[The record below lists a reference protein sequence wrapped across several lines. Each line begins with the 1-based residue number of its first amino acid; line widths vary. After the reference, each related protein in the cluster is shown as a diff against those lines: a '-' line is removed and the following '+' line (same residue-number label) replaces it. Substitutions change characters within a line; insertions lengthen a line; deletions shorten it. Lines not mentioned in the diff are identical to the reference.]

1 MKVFTDIKIEN
12 FIFYMDLKIEKH
24 TPHLHH
30 SNTHKKTTKKKI
42 YLRKNQISSSC
53 FIVSTTSKTSD

>member
-1 MKVFTDIKIEN
+1 MKVFTDVKIEN
-12 FIFYMDLKIEKH
+12 FIFYIDLKIEKH

-30 SNTHKKTTKKKI
+30 SNTHKKTTKKRI
-42 YLRKNQISSSC
+42 YPRKNQISNSC

>member
-1 MKVFTDIKIEN
+1 MKVFTDVKIEN

-30 SNTHKKTTKKKI
+30 SNTHKKNNKE
-42 YLRKNQISSSC
+42 KNLSP
-53 FIVSTTSKTSD
+53 